1 MSRPWRVAVVAP
13 RMTQVGGLQAYA
25 WQVTRWLRDS
35 SAHEVVV
42 ISTHPGRGI
51 RRERLE
57 GVDVVLLGT
66 WLTLSNTPVNPL
78 WWLQLKWLLSRLRID
93 AVDAHS
99 PVPGLPDLAILAAGR
114 RPSVLTYHAGSMVKN
129 GGRGLVDRL
138 LLAYERHVL
147 PRVMAR
153 AGALVAASPTALVA
167 QDPRAEVITP
177 GVDLDVFRPGPP
189 AGTRQRTIGFVGVLK
204 ESSRWKGVDVLLDA
218 LGEVPDAQLVMVGGG
233 DLVPTLQTKA
243 ARLGVAERITWHG
256 ELPPPAVADVL
267 AGVGVL
273 ALPSLTDAESFGMVL
288 VEAMAAGTPVVGA
301 AVGGI
306 PYVIRDG
313 VDGLL
318 VPPGDAAALAAALR
332 SVLDDPVGADR
343 LGAAGRHAAEQ
354 RWSWD
359 HQRARTLALL
369 SRPAAAER
377 RVRLAVVT
385 DAVAPWHTG
394 GKEQRQHELWTRLA
408 ADHDIDV
415 HVHTMKWWEG
425 PGTIVRDG
433 VTFHALMPLVPL
445 YAGARRSILQA
456 IAFAM
461 ATLRMISR
469 RYDVLEVDAIPFL
482 QLFPARV
489 VAWLRRRPMAVTW
502 HEFWGRDYW
511 VRYLGPLGHVAAV
524 VERTAALLPD
534 HVVAVSE
541 GTAERV
547 RAAGAT
553 SVSLITPGIARAQLP
568 VAPRREPRARIELL
582 CAGRLLEHKRVDV
595 AIDACAELIARG
607 HGVRLRVIGAGP
619 AAEALAAQAR
629 AAAPEAIEMIDFLPA
644 HRDVLLAMAAADVVL
659 FPSEREGFGMVGLE
673 ALAMGTPVVT
683 SSHPDNFARHLIRD
697 GVNGVVCDNTATAVA
712 DSVERIVKEH
722 DLYAAGARASAARF
736 EWDEIA
742 ERSAA
747 AYRSLLG

>member
-1 MSRPWRVAVVAP
+1 
-13 RMTQVGGLQAYA
+13 
-25 WQVTRWLRDS
+25 
-35 SAHEVVV
+35 
-42 ISTHPGRGI
+42 
-51 RRERLE
+51 
-57 GVDVVLLGT
+57 
-66 WLTLSNTPVNPL
+66 
-78 WWLQLKWLLSRLRID
+78 
-93 AVDAHS
+93 
-99 PVPGLPDLAILAAGR
+99 
-114 RPSVLTYHAGSMVKN
+114 
-129 GGRGLVDRL
+129 
-138 LLAYERHVL
+138 
-147 PRVMAR
+147 
-153 AGALVAASPTALVA
+153 
-167 QDPRAEVITP
+167 
-177 GVDLDVFRPGPP
+177 
-189 AGTRQRTIGFVGVLK
+189 
-204 ESSRWKGVDVLLDA
+204 
-218 LGEVPDAQLVMVGGG
+218 VMVGGG
-233 DLVPTLQTKA
+233 DLVPALQARA

-256 ELPPPAVADVL
+256 ELSAPEVAEVI

-288 VEAMAAGTPVVGA
+288 VEAMATGTPVVGS

-318 VPPGDAAALAAALR
+318 VPPGDAGALAAALR
-332 SVLDDPVGADR
+332 AILTDPARADL
-343 LGAAGRHAAEQ
+343 LGSGGRRAAEQ
-354 RWSWD
+354 RWSWE

-369 SRPAAAER
+369 SRPAAPAR
-377 RVRLAVVT
+377 RLRLAVVT
-385 DAVAPWHTG
+385 DAVSPWHTG

-425 PGTIVRDG
+425 PRTIRRDG

-445 YAGARRSILQA
+445 YTGGRRSILQA
-456 IAFAM
+456 VAFAL
-461 ATLRMISR
+461 ATFRMLTR

-482 QLFPARV
+482 QLFPARL

-511 VRYLGPLGHVAAV
+511 VRYLGPAGHLAAA

-547 RAAGAT
+547 RAAGAV
-553 SVSLITPGIARAQLP
+553 SVSLITPGIALAELP
-568 VAPRREPRARIELL
+568 LTPRRAPNERVELL

-607 HGVRLRVIGAGP
+607 HAVRLRVIGAGP
-619 AAEALAAQAR
+619 AAAMLADRAR
-629 AAAPEAIEMIDFLPA
+629 STAPGAVEMIDFLPA

-683 SSHPDNFARHLIRD
+683 SSHPDNFARHLVRD
-697 GVNGVVCDNTATAVA
+697 GVNGIVCDNSPDAVA
-712 DSVERIVKEH
+712 DAVERILKEH
-722 DLYAAGARASAARF
+722 DAYAAGARASAARY

-742 ERSAA
+742 DRSAA
-747 AYRSLLG
+747 AYRALLG